1 MKMRLR
7 NRVGGDGRRRA
18 GTEMLPRI
26 SDVSDRPGMLNYRV
40 RVDDK
45 ETEDRGREPALA
57 DDTGLSQG
65 ACEERQPHEEWS
77 RATEKDVVS
86 DTLLVWAHFHN
97 IE

>member
-7 NRVGGDGRRRA
+7 KRVGGDGRRRA

-45 ETEDRGREPALA
+45 ETEAMNPRCQ
-57 DDTGLSQG
+57 T
-65 ACEERQPHEEWS
+65 
-77 RATEKDVVS
+77 
-86 DTLLVWAHFHN
+86 TLDYHKCM
-97 IE
+97 